1 LGLPKKVV
9 RSTTEKGGWG
19 SGRPSNQGAAE
30 VPAGAAEPWSG
41 AIEVVSAYRP
51 RAYMLRGIL
60 TDEECEY
67 LIKISESSLLASG
80 VVDNE
85 TGESKM
91 SEVRTSEGTF
101 FQRHHDDTIS
111 RIEAKIAGV
120 TMIPERDGE
129 GLQILR
135 YKIGQKY
142 DAHHDYFHDNV
153 NGNAAHG
160 GQRVATLLMYLTTP
174 EEGGE
179 TIFPNGKTPADHNPA
194 DWSECAKGKLGVKP
208 KRGDAML
215 FYSLTPDGRK
225 DPSSLH
231 GSCPVVRG
239 VKYSATRWMHVHP
252 FMVGPN
258 RKDPKNYPESDAVP
272 VFKSLGHG
280 CTDKHE
286 SCEDWE
292 AAGECEK
299 NPGFMLES
307 CQASCNACKTAPQ

>member
-1 LGLPKKVV
+1 
-9 RSTTEKGGWG
+9 
-19 SGRPSNQGAAE
+19 
-30 VPAGAAEPWSG
+30 
-41 AIEVVSAYRP
+41 
-51 RAYMLRGIL
+51 
-60 TDEECEY
+60 
-67 LIKISESSLLASG
+67 
-80 VVDNE
+80 
-85 TGESKM
+85 
-91 SEVRTSEGTF
+91 
-101 FQRHHDDTIS
+101 
-111 RIEAKIAGV
+111 
-120 TMIPERDGE
+120 
-129 GLQILR
+129 
-135 YKIGQKY
+135 
-142 DAHHDYFHDNV
+142 
-153 NGNAAHG
+153 
-160 GQRVATLLMYLTTP
+160 MYLTTP

-179 TIFPNGKTPADHNPA
+179 TIFPNGKVPADHNPA

-225 DPSSLH
+225 DPTSLH

>member
-1 LGLPKKVV
+1 MDNEQRAHERRDLLPAAPRRHDLADRGENCGGDDDPGAGRGGAPDSALQDRPEV
-9 RSTTEKGGWG
+9 RCPPRLLPRQCE
-19 SGRPSNQGAAE
+19 RE
-30 VPAGAAEPWSG
+30 R
-41 AIEVVSAYRP
+41 RP
-51 RAYMLRGIL
+51 RRPARG
-60 TDEECEY
+60 D
-67 LIKISESSLLASG
+67 APH
-80 VVDNE
+80 VP
-85 TGESKM
+85 
-91 SEVRTSEGTF
+91 
-101 FQRHHDDTIS
+101 DD
-111 RIEAKIAGV
+111 AG
-120 TMIPERDGE
+120 
-129 GLQILR
+129 
-135 YKIGQKY
+135 
-142 DAHHDYFHDNV
+142 
-153 NGNAAHG
+153 
-160 GQRVATLLMYLTTP
+160 
-174 EEGGE
+174 EGGE
-179 TIFPNGKTPADHNPA
+179 TIFPNGKTPADHNPD

-225 DPSSLH
+225 DPTSLH

-239 VKYSATRWMHVHP
+239 VKYSTTRWMHVHP

-307 CQASCNACKTAPQ
+307 CEDWEAAGECEKN